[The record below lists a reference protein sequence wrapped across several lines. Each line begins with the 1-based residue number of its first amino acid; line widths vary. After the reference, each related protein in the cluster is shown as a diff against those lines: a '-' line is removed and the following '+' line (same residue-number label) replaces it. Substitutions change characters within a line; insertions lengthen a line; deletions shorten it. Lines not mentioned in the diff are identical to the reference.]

1 MKGLCFA
8 AAIGVSALLFS
19 ACTALPERACYFNG
33 SVLESNPNSYLM
45 EVTGVGS
52 SGLNLGTLATVSF
65 GGPGRSRSEDR
76 RIRPGGVRRHN
87 PGILSRPNRQRLR
100 HISNRRHRECARCGL
115 TAYPSATSRIIISVK
130 PREKHS
136 TPILECSPSDI
147 SGISSSTTT

>member
-52 SGLNLGTLATVSF
+52 SGLNLGTLATVSWEGLDAPDLKTGEF
-65 GGPGRSRSEDR
+65 
-76 RIRPGGVRRHN
+76 
-87 PGILSRPNRQRLR
+87 
-100 HISNRRHRECARCGL
+100 ARVEFDG
-115 TAYPSATSRIIISVK
+115 TIWESYPVQIGNVSAIYQTDYTGNV
-130 PREKHS
+130 
-136 TPILECSPSDI
+136 LDA
-147 SGISSSTTT
+147 G